1 MITYKHWVLLAPLS
15 LGPLISQKSEVRL
28 FAAHRIVVGKETFMQ
43 GHFGFDNGSSG
54 AGMYFGGGEGN
65 GSRKSR

>member
-1 MITYKHWVLLAPLS
+1 MITYKHWVLLGLLS
-15 LGPLISQKSEVRL
+15 LGPLILQKSEARL
-28 FAAHRIVVGKETFMQ
+28 FAAHRIMVGNEPFMQ

-54 AGMYFGGGEGN
+54 AGMYFGGGERN